1 MNLTI
6 TLPVPAVQLILDT
19 LAKLPYEQSA
29 PLIREIERQGT
40 EQLHAAQAQEA
51 QEPSA
56 QPAPDSAE

>member
-6 TLPVPAVQLILDT
+6 TLPVPAVQQILDS

-40 EQLHAAQAQEA
+40 EQLQAAQAA
-51 QEPSA
+51 PEPDA
-56 QPAPDSAE
+56 QPALDSAK